1 MKNKIMNQRHRLAI
15 YIEKLK
21 GLSPLDKLN
30 QGYSFVSDK
39 EGRTVTNID
48 RVNVGD
54 PLQIF
59 VKNGRIEADVTA
71 KYPG

>member
-1 MKNKIMNQRHRLAI
+1 M
-15 YIEKLK
+15 
-21 GLSPLDKLN
+21 DKLN

-39 EGRTVTNID
+39 EGRTVTDIN
-48 RVNVGD
+48 RVNVGE

-71 KYPG
+71 KYPELKQT